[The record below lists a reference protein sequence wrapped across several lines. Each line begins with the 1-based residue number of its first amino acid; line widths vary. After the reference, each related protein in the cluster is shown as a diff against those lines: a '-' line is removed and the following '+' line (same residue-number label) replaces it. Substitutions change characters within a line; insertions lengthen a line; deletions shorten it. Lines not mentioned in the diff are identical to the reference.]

1 MKRIIL
7 AVLAVAMLLTTA
19 ACGSQV
25 AASSPETKAV
35 EPKQSIEAYGIVK
48 ATDIEN
54 ITLEFQ
60 APITKIHV
68 KEGQKVTAGQPLV
81 TLDIT
86 DLTAQ
91 IENKKLALQAAENN
105 RNLAEKNTDL
115 RKLQNDLKNAQDIY
129 NKDTKDLVSK
139 EKLYEDGSM
148 SLSELEAC
156 KKLVESDKKNIADI
170 TYAIESRN
178 NNKGME
184 KEQKGIESAILE
196 SDIKLLN
203 NKLIKPYINGSD
215 IISDVGNGLVY
226 DIWDDAAGDIADPQK
241 KLLSLMNLDSL
252 IIEANVPEEFIK
264 DVKTGAEVEI
274 TPTADKTKKYAG
286 KVTYISSK
294 AYSNNG
300 ETLVTVFV
308 SIDNKDD
315 FLLPYFN
322 VDVKIKI

>member
-1 MKRIIL
+1 MRKIIL
-7 AVLAVAMLLTTA
+7 AVLAIGMILMTT

-25 AASSPETKAV
+25 AASSTGTKTEEA
-35 EPKQSIEAYGIVK
+35 KQNIEAYGIVK
-48 ATDIEN
+48 ATDIKN
-54 ITLEFQ
+54 ITLDFQ
-60 APITKIHV
+60 APILKINV
-68 KEGQKVTAGQPLV
+68 KEGEKVKAGQSLV

-86 DLTAQ
+86 DLNAQ
-91 IENKKLALQAAENN
+91 IENKKLALQISESN
-105 RNLAEKNTDL
+105 RNLAGKNTDL
-115 RKLQNDLKNAQDIY
+115 RKLQNDLESAQDIY
-129 NKDTKDLVSK
+129 SRDNEDLSSK
-139 EKLYEDGSM
+139 EKLYEAGSI
-148 SLSELEAC
+148 SLTDLQAC
-156 KKLVESDKKNIADI
+156 KKLVENDKKNITDI
-170 TYAIESRN
+170 TYAIEDRN

-184 KEQKGIESAILE
+184 KEQKSIESAILE

-226 DIWDDAAGDIADPQK
+226 DIWDDAAGDIAGPQK

-264 DVKTGAEVEI
+264 DVKIGAKVEI
-274 TPTADKTKKYAG
+274 IPTADKSKKYAG

-300 ETLVTVFV
+300 ETLVAVFI